1 MTAQGRMITPKFG
14 NKKEEPLDTANF
26 NQLLDDI
33 VSYAHG
39 EERKTEARLTAK
51 FEAQEQASREA
62 IRKQTEQSEKAYAE
76 AAQGHDKEQRKD
88 KLSQL
93 HAHQTGDTS
102 VEGVSFC
109 T

>member
-1 MTAQGRMITPKFG
+1 MTAMGCRLAPKFG
-14 NKKEEPLDTANF
+14 NRKKVDLDTAEF

-39 EERKTEARLTAK
+39 EERKLAARLTAK
-51 FEAQEQASREA
+51 FEAQEQASRQA
-62 IRKQTEQSEKAYAE
+62 AQKQREQSEKERAQ
-76 AAQGHDKEQRKD
+76 AAQQHNEEQRKR

-93 HAHQTGDTS
+93 HAQLTGDTTL
-102 VEGVSFC
+102 EGVSLG